1 MARRPGAEVFLDTGV
16 FVAWL
21 VAADRQHRAASDL
34 FASLTRPLVT
44 SLAVVSETY
53 SLFLHRFGEDAA
65 RTLRSALSALPAVTL
80 VPLELAHHRAV
91 ERKLDKLRGVKLT
104 YVDASSL
111 VIVAERR
118 IETVWGTDSDLG
130 LEGAEVIPGPP

>member
-1 MARRPGAEVFLDTGV
+1 MAKKRTAEIFLDTGA

-21 VAADRQHRAASDL
+21 VAADRQHQAAADL
-34 FASLTRPLVT
+34 FASISAPLTT
-44 SLAVVSETY
+44 SLAVVAETY

-65 RTLRSALSALPAVTL
+65 RTFRSAIKALPAVRL
-80 VPLELAHHRAV
+80 CAIDAEHHRAV
-91 ERKLDKLRGVKLT
+91 ERKLDRLRGIKLT

-111 VIVAERR
+111 VILGERR

-130 LEGAEVIPGPP
+130 AEGAKVIPGPP

>member
-1 MARRPGAEVFLDTGV
+1 MAKKPSAEIFLDTGI

-21 VAADRQHRAASDL
+21 VGADRQHDAAAEL
-34 FASLTRPLVT
+34 FAGLDRPLTT
-44 SLAVVSETY
+44 SLAVFAETY

-65 RTLRSALSALPAVTL
+65 RSFRSAFAALPPVRL
-80 VPLELAHHRAV
+80 CPLDAAHHRLV
-91 ERKLDKLRGVKLT
+91 ERKLDKLRGIKLT

-111 VIVAERR
+111 VVVAERR

-130 LEGAEVIPGPP
+130 AEGASVIPGPP